1 MNFNIITL
9 GCKVNQYE
17 SQAMRE
23 SLLKNGFELAQPN
36 QPADITVVNSCT
48 VTSVSDAKNRKLINK
63 IRRENSDGIIVLTGC
78 MPQAFPDKT
87 ENFENCDIV
96 LGNAKRA
103 ELVPAILEYINTH
116 MKNVFITPHPPKN
129 EKFEDLSISS
139 LGEHTRA
146 FVKIE
151 DGCNRFCSYCIIPY
165 ARGRVRS
172 KSLDALK
179 AEVERI
185 ALNGYKEVVL
195 VGINLSAYGQDE
207 GLNLADAVECVCA
220 QEDIERVRLGSVE
233 PEQMDEPMIKRL
245 AAQPKFCPQ
254 FHLSLQSGCDNTL
267 KSMNRHYDTAE
278 YSKIVS
284 NIRKTFENSSITT
297 DVMVGFAGETEEDFK
312 ASMDFVK
319 QTGFAKVHVFPYSRR
334 KGTVADKAT
343 NHIAPNIKE
352 HRAKEMGFLVA
363 ESRAEFL
370 QSQVGRI
377 EPVLVERL
385 RHGYLEGYT
394 KNYTPVHIISEN
406 EELCGQIVDV
416 KIISAEDD
424 FCNGNIV

>member
-23 SLLKNGFELAQPN
+23 DLLKNGFELAKPN
-36 QPADITVVNSCT
+36 TPADITVVNSCT

-63 IRRENSDGIIVLTGC
+63 IRRENPDGIIVLTGC
-78 MPQAFPDKT
+78 MPQAFPDRQ

-103 ELVPAILEYINTH
+103 ELVPAIYEYIENH
-116 MKNVFITPHPPKN
+116 MKNVFISPHPVKN

-146 FVKIE
+146 FIKIE
-151 DGCNRFCSYCIIPY
+151 DGCNRFCSYCIIPF

-172 KSLDALK
+172 KSIEALK
-179 AEVERI
+179 DEVKKI
-185 ALNGYKEVVL
+185 ANNGYLEVVL

-220 QEDIERVRLGSVE
+220 QEGIERVRLGSVE

-267 KSMNRHYDTAE
+267 KAMNRHYDTAE

-284 NIRKTFENSSITT
+284 NIRKTFDNSSITT
-297 DVMVGFAGETEEDFK
+297 DVMVGFAGETEDDFK
-312 ASMDFVK
+312 ASMNFVK

-334 KGTVADKAT
+334 KGTVADKAP
-343 NHIAPNIKE
+343 NQIAPNIKE
-352 HRAKEMGFLVA
+352 QRAKEMGELVA

-370 QSQVGRI
+370 KTQVGLT
-377 EPVLVERL
+377 ESVLIERL

-394 KNYTPVHIISEN
+394 KNYTPVHIISGDEN
-406 EELCGQIVDV
+406 LCGQIVNV
-416 KIISAEDD
+416 KITSAEDD
-424 FCNGNIV
+424 YCVGTVV

>member
-23 SLLKNGFELAQPN
+23 DLLKNGFELAEPN
-36 QPADITVVNSCT
+36 TPADITVVNSCT

-63 IRRENSDGIIVLTGC
+63 IRRENPDGIIVLTGC
-78 MPQAFPDKT
+78 MPQAFPDKQ

-103 ELVPAILEYINTH
+103 ELVPAICEYIENH
-116 MKNVFITPHPPKN
+116 MKNVFISPHPVKN
-129 EKFEDLSISS
+129 EQFEDLSISS

-146 FVKIE
+146 FIKIE

-172 KSLDALK
+172 KSIEALK
-179 AEVERI
+179 AEVKRI
-185 ALNGYKEVVL
+185 ADNGYREVVL

-220 QEDIERVRLGSVE
+220 QDGIERVRLGSVE

-267 KSMNRHYDTAE
+267 KAMNRHYDTAE

-284 NIRKTFENSSITT
+284 NIRKTFDNSTITT

-334 KGTVADKAT
+334 KGTVADKAP
-343 NHIAPNIKE
+343 NQIAPNIKE
-352 HRAKEMGFLVA
+352 QRAKEMGELVA
-363 ESRAEFL
+363 KSRAEFL
-370 QSQVGRI
+370 KTQVGMT
-377 EPVLVERL
+377 ESVLIERL

-394 KNYTPVHIISEN
+394 KNYTPVHIISDDEN
-406 EELCGQIVDV
+406 LCGQIVNV
-416 KIISAEDD
+416 KITSAEDD
-424 FCNGNIV
+424 FCVGTIA

>member
-23 SLLKNGFELAQPN
+23 DLLKNGFELAEPN
-36 QPADITVVNSCT
+36 TPADITVVNSCT

-63 IRRENSDGIIVLTGC
+63 IRRENPDGIIVLTGC
-78 MPQAFPDKT
+78 MPQAFPDKQ

-103 ELVPAILEYINTH
+103 ELVPAICEYIENH
-116 MKNVFITPHPPKN
+116 MKNVFITPHPVKN
-129 EKFEDLSISS
+129 EQFEDLSISS

-146 FVKIE
+146 FIKIE
-151 DGCNRFCSYCIIPY
+151 DGCNRFCSYCIIPF

-172 KSLDALK
+172 KSIEALK
-179 AEVERI
+179 TEVEKI
-185 ALNGYKEVVL
+185 ANNGYLEVVL

-220 QEDIERVRLGSVE
+220 QDGIERVRLGSVE

-267 KSMNRHYDTAE
+267 KAMNRHYDTAE

-284 NIRKTFENSSITT
+284 NIRKTFDNSTITT

-334 KGTVADKAT
+334 KGTVADKAP
-343 NHIAPNIKE
+343 NQIAPNIKE
-352 HRAKEMGFLVA
+352 QRAKEMGELVA
-363 ESRAEFL
+363 KSRAEFL
-370 QSQVGRI
+370 KTQVGMT
-377 EPVLVERL
+377 ESVLIERL

-394 KNYTPVHIISEN
+394 KNYTPVHIISDN
-406 EELCGQIVDV
+406 DNLCGQIVNV
-416 KIISAEDD
+416 KITSAEDD
-424 FCNGNIV
+424 YCMGTVV

>member
-23 SLLKNGFELAQPN
+23 DLLKNGFELAEPN
-36 QPADITVVNSCT
+36 TPADITVVNSCT

-63 IRRENSDGIIVLTGC
+63 IRRENPDGIIVLTGC
-78 MPQAFPDKT
+78 MPQAFPDKQ

-103 ELVPAILEYINTH
+103 ELVPAICEYIENH
-116 MKNVFITPHPPKN
+116 MKNVFITPHPVKN
-129 EKFEDLSISS
+129 EQFEDLSISS

-146 FVKIE
+146 FIKIE

-172 KSLDALK
+172 KSIEALK
-179 AEVERI
+179 AEVKRI
-185 ALNGYKEVVL
+185 ADNGYREVVL

-220 QEDIERVRLGSVE
+220 QDGIERVRLGSVE

-254 FHLSLQSGCDNTL
+254 FHLSLQSGCNNTL
-267 KSMNRHYDTAE
+267 KAMNRHYDTAE

-284 NIRKTFENSSITT
+284 NIRKTFDNSSITT

-334 KGTVADKAT
+334 KGTVADKAP
-343 NHIAPNIKE
+343 NQIAPNIKE
-352 HRAKEMGFLVA
+352 QRAKEMGELVA
-363 ESRAEFL
+363 KSRAEFL
-370 QSQVGRI
+370 KTQVGMT
-377 EPVLVERL
+377 ESVLIERL

-394 KNYTPVHIISEN
+394 KNYTPVHIISDN
-406 EELCGQIVDV
+406 DNLCGQIVNV
-416 KIISAEDD
+416 KITSAEDD
-424 FCNGNIV
+424 FCVGTIA